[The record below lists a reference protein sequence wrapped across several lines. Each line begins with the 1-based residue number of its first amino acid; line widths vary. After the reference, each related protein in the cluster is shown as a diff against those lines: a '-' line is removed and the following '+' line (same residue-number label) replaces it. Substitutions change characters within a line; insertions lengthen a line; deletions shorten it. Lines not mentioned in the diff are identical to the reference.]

1 MKRKPIDKAS
11 EYAVTRIGY
20 CIGGDVEK
28 ARKMAVRAGH
38 LRSDI
43 WNKYGSLKC
52 WGISHQK
59 LYKDFQKT
67 NPPSIYKLPQKQW
80 QKTFER
86 VINDIH
92 ACQEAAKTIVVRK
105 IYRHFKPEKDNQGKE
120 IKSTSFRE
128 ELIKSL
134 KTKQWMKY
142 PLIHRWMRQ
151 AYHRGHTYINN
162 QICVGISNGA
172 VVKRI
177 SRNVVSVTIGGD
189 LISPSATLRA
199 NSRKYEKLTLLF
211 KVGRIT
217 PTGLFQIIFDDVT
230 QKIRL
235 HFPKIVKRSPSTGK
249 GKCGLDK
256 GYTEAFTDSNS
267 ITYGD
272 RIGKVMTQSVKKRHI
287 RGQGRNKLYQIAA
300 KKNKPHIF
308 QGNLTKKRHQSSE
321 NKKKQTLITM
331 VRTGVNQFFDKYQYA
346 ITEDLSF
353 VVKNKR
359 ISRQINRNLAEWCK
373 GTLQKALD
381 EISYRRSSSVTVVN
395 AAYTSQVDSRFG
407 VLLGTRKG
415 DQFFTFDGEVLQAD
429 CNAARNIETRLD
441 DPNITRFMKS
451 VDVRKVLIKRTVS
464 FLLQRDL
471 TLDDAINKGWFNPR
485 HLKGINKKAWV
496 ESETLGA

>member
-1 MKRKPIDKAS
+1 MKRKVINQAS
-11 EYAVTRIGY
+11 EYAVTKIGY
-20 CIGGDVEK
+20 CLGGDVEK
-28 ARKMAVRAGH
+28 ARKMAIRAGH

-59 LYKDFQKT
+59 LYKEFQKT
-67 NPPSIYKLPQKQW
+67 NPPSKYKLPQKQW

-92 ACQEAAKTIVVRK
+92 ACIEAAKTIVKRK
-105 IYRHFKPEKDNQGKE
+105 IYRHFKPEKDSQGKE
-120 IKSTSFRE
+120 IKSTSFRD
-128 ELIKSL
+128 ELIKNL
-134 KTKQWMKY
+134 KTLEWMKY
-142 PLIHRWMRQ
+142 PLLHRWMRQ
-151 AYHRGHTYINN
+151 AYHRGHSYINN

-189 LISPSATLRA
+189 LIGH
-199 NSRKYEKLTLLF
+199 RKYEKLTLFF

-217 PTGLFQIIFDDVT
+217 PKGIFQLIFDDVT
-230 QKIRL
+230 DEIRL
-235 HFPKIVKRSPSTGK
+235 HFPKILKRITSVGI
-249 GKCGLDK
+249 GQCGLDK
-256 GYTEAFTDSNS
+256 GYTEAFTDSHNE
-267 ITYGD
+267 IYGQG
-272 RIGKVMTQSVKKRHI
+272 IGKVMSQSVKKRHT
-287 RGQGRNKLYQIAA
+287 RGKGRNKLYQIAM
-300 KKNKPHIF
+300 KKNKRHIF
-308 QGNLTKKRHQSSE
+308 QCNLTKKHHQTLE
-321 NKKKQTLITM
+321 NKKKQTLTTM

-353 VVKNKR
+353 VVKNKQ
-359 ISRQINRNLAEWCK
+359 ISRRINRNLAEWCK

-407 VLLGTRKG
+407 VLLGTRCG
-415 DQFFTFDGEVLQAD
+415 DQFFTFDGEVLSAD
-429 CNAARNIETRLD
+429 GNAARNIETRLD

-451 VDVRKVLIKRTVS
+451 TDVRKVLIKRTVS

-471 TLDDAINKGWFNPR
+471 TLDDAINQGSFNPR
-485 HLKGINKKAWV
+485 HLRGINLKAM
-496 ESETLGA
+496 G

>member
-1 MKRKPIDKAS
+1 MKRKSIDKAS

-20 CIGGDVEK
+20 CIGGDLEK
-28 ARKMAVRAGH
+28 ARTMAHRAGR

-59 LYKDFQKT
+59 LYKEFQKT
-67 NPPSIYKLPQKQW
+67 NPPELYKLPQKQW

-92 ACQEAAKTIVVRK
+92 ACQEAAKTIVIRK
-105 IYRHFKPEKDNQGKE
+105 IYRHFKPEIDEQGKE
-120 IKSTSFRE
+120 IKSTTFRD

-134 KTKQWMKY
+134 KTLDWMQY
-142 PLIHRWMRQ
+142 PLLHRWMRQ
-151 AYHRGHTYINN
+151 AYHRGHTYVNN

-189 LISPSATLRA
+189 SIGNRQ
-199 NSRKYEKLTLLF
+199 YEKLTLFF
-211 KVGRIT
+211 KVGRTT
-217 PTGLFQIIFDDVT
+217 PTGLFQIIFDELT
-230 QKIRL
+230 NEIRL
-235 HFPKIVKRSPSTGK
+235 HFPKVIKRSPSTGK
-249 GKCGLDK
+249 GRCGLDK
-256 GYTEAFTDSNS
+256 GYTEAFTDSDHM
-267 ITYGD
+267 TYGNG
-272 RIGKVMTQSVKKRHI
+272 IGKVMTKSVAKRHT
-287 RGQGRNKLYQIAA
+287 RGKGRNKLYQMAI
-300 KKNKPHIF
+300 KKNKQHIF
-308 QGNLTKKRHQSSE
+308 KCNLTKKRHQNSE
-321 NKKKQTLITM
+321 NQKKRTLTTM

-346 ITEDLSF
+346 VTEDLSF
-353 VVKNKR
+353 VVKNKQ

-381 EISYRRSSSVTVVN
+381 EISYRRESSVTVVN

-407 VLLGTRKG
+407 VLLGTRQG

-441 DPNITRFMKS
+441 DPNITRFMSKI
-451 VDVRKVLIKRTVS
+451 DVRKVLIKRTVS

-471 TLDDAINKGWFNPR
+471 TLEDARQKGWFNPR

-496 ESETLGA
+496 ESETLVA

>member
-1 MKRKPIDKAS
+1 MKRKVINQAD

-28 ARKMAVRAGH
+28 ARKMAKSAGH

-52 WGISHQK
+52 WGISHAS

-67 NPPSIYKLPQKQW
+67 NPPSMYKLPQKQW

-92 ACQEAAKTIVVRK
+92 ACIEAAKTFLIRK
-105 IYRHFKPEKDNQGKE
+105 IYRYFKPEKDSRGKE
-120 IKSTSFRE
+120 IKSTSFRD
-128 ELIKSL
+128 ELVKSL
-134 KTKQWMKY
+134 RTLEWMKY
-142 PLIHRWMRQ
+142 PLLHRWMRQ
-151 AYHRGHTYINN
+151 AYHRGHTYVNN

-177 SRNVVSVTIGGD
+177 SRNVVSVTMGGN
-189 LISPSATLRA
+189 LIR
-199 NSRKYEKLTLLF
+199 NRKYEKLTLFF

-217 PTGLFQIIFDDVT
+217 PKGIFQIIFDDAT
-230 QKIRL
+230 NEIRL
-235 HFPKIVKRSPSTGK
+235 HFPKIVKRSPSVGI
-249 GKCGLDK
+249 GQCGLDK
-256 GYTEAFTDSNS
+256 GYTEAFTDSHNE
-267 ITYGD
+267 IYGQG
-272 RIGKVMTQSVKKRHI
+272 IGKVMSQSVKKRHT
-287 RGQGRNKLYQIAA
+287 RGQGRNKLYQIAM
-300 KKNKPHIF
+300 KKNKRHIF
-308 QGNLTKKRHQSSE
+308 QCNLTKKRHQTLE
-321 NKKKQTLITM
+321 NKKKQTLTTM
-331 VRTGVNQFFDKYQYA
+331 VRTGVHQFFDKYQYA

-353 VVKNKR
+353 VIKNKQ
-359 ISRQINRNLAEWCK
+359 ISRRINRNLAEWCK
-373 GTLQKALD
+373 GTLQKALL

-407 VLLGTRKG
+407 VLLGTRCG

-441 DPNITRFMKS
+441 DPKITRFMKS
-451 VDVRKVLIKRTVS
+451 TDVRKVLIQRTVS

-471 TLDDAINKGWFNPR
+471 TLFDAIEKGWFDPR
-485 HLKGINKKAWV
+485 HLRGISLKAM
-496 ESETLGA
+496 G

>member
-1 MKRKPIDKAS
+1 MKIKAINKAD
-11 EYAVTRIGY
+11 EYTVTRRGY

-28 ARKMAVRAGH
+28 VSMMAKRAGC

-52 WGISHQK
+52 WGMSHQK
-59 LYKDFQKT
+59 LYKEFQKT
-67 NPPSIYKLPQKQW
+67 NPPSMYKLPQKQW

-92 ACQEAAKTIVVRK
+92 ACQEAAKTIVIRK
-105 IYRHFKPEKDNQGKE
+105 IYRHFKPEKDSRGKE
-120 IKSTSFRE
+120 IKFTSFRD
-128 ELIKSL
+128 ELVKSL
-134 KTKQWMKY
+134 KTLEWMKY
-142 PLIHRWMRQ
+142 PLLHRWVRQ
-151 AYHRGHTYINN
+151 AYHRGHTYVNN

-189 LISPSATLRA
+189 LISH
-199 NSRKYEKLTLLF
+199 RKYEKLTLLF

-217 PTGLFQIIFDDVT
+217 PTGIFQLLIDSLT
-230 QKIRL
+230 NEIRL
-235 HFPKIVKRSPSTGK
+235 HFPEFVKRSPSNGV
-249 GKCGLDK
+249 GQSGLDK
-256 GYTEAFTDSNS
+256 GYTEAFTDSNN

-272 RIGKVMTQSVKKRHI
+272 GIGKVMSRSVSKRHK
-287 RGQGRNKLYQIAA
+287 RGKGRNKLYQIAK
-300 KKNKPHIF
+300 KKNKPQIF
-308 QGNLTKKRHQSSE
+308 RCNLTKKRHQFSE
-321 NKKKQTLITM
+321 NKKKQTLTTM

-353 VVKNKR
+353 VVKNKK
-359 ISRQINRNLAEWCK
+359 ISRRINRNLAEWCK

-407 VLLGTRKG
+407 VLLGMRKG
-415 DQFFTFDGEVLQAD
+415 DQFFTFDGEVLSAD
-429 CNAARNIETRLD
+429 GNAARNIETRLD

-471 TLDDAINKGWFNPR
+471 TIFDAIEKGWFDPR
-485 HLKGINKKAWV
+485 HLRGISKKAM
-496 ESETLGA
+496 G